1 MGGPQGWLPRET
13 ARPRGRGPTEAAA
26 LAVGCRVPGPQPA
39 VPAPT
44 GGTGPRPQH
53 ERRHPR
59 RARPALNVNWKQ
71 PVHTSPHGGARTEPA
86 HCTDAATEAQR
97 PALLSPTRRPAT
109 SPERLL
115 ESPLCFPAATAL
127 CVQPRLPLSSY
138 QLLASRRLRGAF
150 KLPAG
155 GRRGGRCGD

>member
-26 LAVGCRVPGPQPA
+26 PAVGCRVPGPQPA

-115 ESPLCFPAATAL
+115 ESPLLPCSHCSVRAAPTATVLLPA
-127 CVQPRLPLSSY
+127 PRLQTP
-138 QLLASRRLRGAF
+138 
-150 KLPAG
+150 P
-155 GRRGGRCGD
+155 GRF